1 MKNNLF
7 QRLGKKF
14 VNSFL
19 QGLLFLVPVTV
30 TIWVIYS
37 IFELIDS
44 LLTSPIKQLTGMNI
58 PGLGFVILLVV
69 ISLVGLL
76 GSTIIF
82 RPVVSYFDDLLAKAP
97 LIKIIYTAT
106 KDLISAFVGQK
117 RRFNEPVLVKLSK
130 EWDVE
135 RVGFITSRN
144 LEALGEGKGKVAVYL
159 PHAYTWSGNIY
170 IVPVENIRPIDASSM
185 EVMKFIISAGV
196 TNINTTEKN
205 EQ

>member
-1 MKNNLF
+1 MKNNIF
-7 QRLGKKF
+7 QKLTKKF
-14 VNSFL
+14 INSFL

-44 LLTSPIKQLTGMNI
+44 LLTTPIKEILKVNI
-58 PGLGFVILLVV
+58 PGLGFVILIVV
-69 ISLVGLL
+69 ISLIGLL

-82 RPVVSYFDDLLAKAP
+82 RPVVNYFDELLTRAP
-97 LIKIIYTAT
+97 LIKIIYTST

-117 RRFNEPVLVKLSK
+117 RRFKEPVLVKLSK

-135 RVGFITSRN
+135 RVGFITSHS
-144 LEALGEGKGKVAVYL
+144 LEALGEGEGKVAVYL

-170 IVPVENIRPIDASSM
+170 IVPVENVRPVDASSM

-196 TNINTTEKN
+196 TNINTTEKH

>member
-1 MKNNLF
+1 MKNNIF
-7 QRLGKKF
+7 QRLAKKF

-44 LLTSPIKQLTGMNI
+44 LLTSPIKHFTGINI
-58 PGLGFVILLVV
+58 PGLGFIILLVV

-117 RRFNEPVLVKLSK
+117 RRFKEPVLVKLSK

-135 RVGFITSRN
+135 RVGFITSRS
-144 LEALGEGKGKVAVYL
+144 LEALGEQEGKVAVYL
-159 PHAYTWSGNIY
+159 PHAYAWSGNLN

-196 TNINTTEKN
+196 TNINKN
-205 EQ
+205 EKHEQ

>member
-1 MKNNLF
+1 MLQKIT
-7 QRLGKKF
+7 KKLI
-14 VNSFL
+14 NSFL

-37 IFELIDS
+37 IFELIDN
-44 LLTSPIKQLTGMNI
+44 LLTDPIKQIIGINI
-58 PGLGFVILLVV
+58 PGLGFVFLIII

-76 GSTIIF
+76 GSTIVF

-97 LIKIIYTAT
+97 LIKIIYTST
-106 KDLISAFVGQK
+106 KDLISAFVGQ
-117 RRFNEPVLVKLSK
+117 RRSFREPVLVKMSK

-135 RVGFITSRN
+135 RVGYITNRS
-144 LEALGEGKGKVAVYL
+144 LTALGIPGGKVAVYL
-159 PHAYTWSGNIY
+159 PHAYAWSGNLY
-170 IVPVENIRPIDASSM
+170 IVPVENVKLIPAPSM

-196 TNINTTEKN
+196 TNINSSAKH

>member
-1 MKNNLF
+1 MKNNIF
-7 QRLGKKF
+7 HRIAKKF
-14 VNSFL
+14 ANSFL

-37 IFELIDS
+37 IFKLIDS
-44 LLTSPIKQLTGMNI
+44 LLTTPIKEITGINI

-82 RPVVSYFDDLLAKAP
+82 RPVVNYFDELLAKAP

-135 RVGFITSRN
+135 RVGFITSHN

-196 TNINTTEKN
+196 TNINTTEKH